1 MYISC
6 WLKSLDKNQE
16 EIGELEIGEVLS
28 EKNIYIYI
36 DIFAIEDRNWWT
48 LWKSMRWWHGFV
60 RIFFVLF
67 SLKLNI
73 WFVYSGK
80 KICTG
85 KSRDRPVLIKL
96 HDETGRQSVTS
107 VTRTIFIIIRASI
120 SLLRSFSHYLQ
131 SLSFS
136 RFNVLSFLIN
146 VAANVTFFFFFFLFL
161 FLHT

>member
-1 MYISC
+1 M
-6 WLKSLDKNQE
+6 
-16 EIGELEIGEVLS
+16 GRR
-28 EKNIYIYI
+28 
-36 DIFAIEDRNWWT
+36 FAR
-48 LWKSMRWWHGFV
+48 
-60 RIFFVLF
+60 
-67 SLKLNI
+67 
-73 WFVYSGK
+73 
-80 KICTG
+80 G

-146 VAANVTFFFFFFLFL
+146 VAANVTFFFFFFPFPFFAHLAQRNTRDKYSNAIEIYVQSCTFRYALRCLFISYWERNWEWKRENNVAWNCL
-161 FLHT
+161 QMSLAVDLCI